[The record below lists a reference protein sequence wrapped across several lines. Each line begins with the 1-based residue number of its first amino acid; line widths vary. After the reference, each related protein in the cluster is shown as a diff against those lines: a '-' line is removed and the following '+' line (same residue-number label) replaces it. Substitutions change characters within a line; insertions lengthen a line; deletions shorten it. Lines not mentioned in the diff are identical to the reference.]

1 MNRHHLFQGHPEFDG
16 PSAQRQPDRSSQQ
29 VHDDATET
37 NSPSSQEHPRD
48 SSIFLAACRI
58 VASGYKAELS
68 RGDDV
73 VLLRAA
79 YELLYRFLELQFAHN
94 SPARRRNFEV

>member
-1 MNRHHLFQGHPEFDG
+1 MNRHQLFAGYPEFDG
-16 PSAQRQPDRSSQQ
+16 SSAQRQSDSSSQQ
-29 VHDDATET
+29 VQGDADK
-37 NSPSSQEHPRD
+37 NQQLPQGHPRH

-68 RGDDV
+68 RGDDA

-79 YELLYRFLELQFAHN
+79 YQLLYRFLELQFARN
-94 SPARRRNFEV
+94 SPARRGVLEV